1 MTSSATQNILVFNP
15 QDSVAPSFCNY
26 LTKLAETGLV
36 DEFVL
41 VPLSED
47 EDLDVS
53 GNLIKGTTEEA
64 VKILDLLA
72 RQNVL
77 NMVRITAI
85 CSEALSPNEQSM
97 LAKFTGG
104 IVESIRRLAGY
115 GQTSVVEVR
124 VFAPDYGEINRPKD
138 FFQIGTSNVILIPE
152 DRPSDTGMPRP
163 GRSTD
168 VWFGAHVGVEVA
180 SLIGLWKGMEDQPID
195 QMPPVNTG
203 VDDVSIRFFR
213 SLVRVVR
220 GPAPPMSEI
229 LPEGDLLP
237 VPGGFFP
244 VPDPQ
249 WAGTAAINL
258 LFPREFEFYEPTRN
272 DSIVPLRGWK
282 AFTVYAREFFSV
294 ALQIPRTLARG
305 IVGDIEDHAAVA
317 AQHLYGE
324 NSWVSITRRPSGS
337 ETNTT
342 EIDISAALQFL
353 EVSVDR
359 PNLADTSPV
368 LWDGLIKN
376 LMCLLDGGMGGEGI
390 RREIGNDK
398 FILVDRSVVSPKPM
412 STASQS
418 ARRLL
423 DGAYEKLV
431 ISPLQQSRAGVLEF
445 HPANNF
451 VDEIVN
457 TELVIEEPELQKQ
470 GEGKPGEVSLDAS
483 GEFLEEN
490 QIAST
495 HLTDTRIELEIE
507 SDTKVEGSE
516 HGNIQ
521 VGEQLLNEADE
532 KTEAVSGIPE
542 YILGKMSRSR
552 EKSTDL
558 LTGLTRKFADQADRS
573 HQFLQD
579 RINAVANSNQPLA
592 SNMVGVALGVKIVS
606 LISGALFVASLVV
619 LTRFHTAIDFNSFTS
634 FSRARIWAISTLA
647 VIYSASLNLVPR
659 RAKSAQ
665 TYVVLVTTLFA
676 GFVGYFLLFFE
687 PLYRLIRKS
696 SKWVGDAPI
705 YLLSIGALVLVLLA
719 LFRGRKE
726 ESVVR
731 QVGRKILW
739 SIVFLYVYLGL
750 LVGASRPG
758 SPIQRTSV
766 DFRHKLLLF
775 IGIVT
780 IVALVT
786 ATLAVA
792 MIRVRERNRY
802 DRWLGDLI
810 WNIRCAEEASKES
823 RLHSYRLTQW
833 LGSAVALERI
843 LWYPLGETID
853 QPEAPLAILTKSGL
867 HKIQVAELELTGA
880 GYAYF
885 VARIRRIFASPG
897 WLMGQYERAVR
908 EFSKHYSRQI
918 GLVDDESQA
927 TRPETCSYPEELALA
942 LSGDFSSRRW
952 MFAEALIEAKFDK
965 SLRTSDTFED
975 LRNLY
980 SSIFNDAKS
989 YSLIGAGDQ
998 DAGVEKFLNETTPK
1012 GLQMVPAGI
1021 SRLAPTALAA
1031 SAGEMKSLHWLPDSI
1046 NISGNSTVER
1056 TVAVVDEGALLVA
1069 VRSDFSTYPTLLSSI
1084 TGQVQDSVEETGKH
1098 LEGL

>member
-1 MTSSATQNILVFNP
+1 MTAPATQNILVFNP
-15 QDSVAPSFCNY
+15 QDSVSVPFCNY

-36 DEFVL
+36 DEFVF
-41 VPLSED
+41 VPLSGIQ
-47 EDLDVS
+47 DLDVS
-53 GNLIKGTTEEA
+53 GELVNGSTRET
-64 VKILDLLA
+64 VKVLDLLA

-77 NMVRITAI
+77 KLVRVTAI
-85 CSEALSPNEQSM
+85 CSEALNPNEQSR
-97 LAKFTGG
+97 LGDFTSG

-115 GQTSVVEVR
+115 GQTTVVEVR
-124 VFAPDYGEINRPKD
+124 VFAPNYGEINRPKNY
-138 FFQIGTSNVILIPE
+138 FRIGTSNVILVPE
-152 DRPSDTGMPRP
+152 DRPSDSGMPRP

-168 VWFGAHVGVEVA
+168 GWFGAHVGVEVA
-180 SLIGLWKGMEDQPID
+180 SLIGLWKGMQDQPVD

-220 GPAPPMSEI
+220 GPAPPMQEI
-229 LPEGDLLP
+229 LPEGDSLP

-258 LFPREFEFYEPTRN
+258 LFPREFEFYEPVRT
-272 DSIVPLRGWK
+272 DSIVPLHGWN
-282 AFTVYAREFFSV
+282 AFFVYAREFFKV
-294 ALQIPRTLARG
+294 AVQIPRTLARG
-305 IVGDIEDHAAVA
+305 IVGDIEDHAATA
-317 AQHLYGE
+317 AEHLYGE
-324 NSWVSITRRPSGS
+324 SSWIKITRRQSGIDN
-337 ETNTT
+337 ETN
-342 EIDISAALQFL
+342 EIDIAAALQFL

-359 PNLADTSPV
+359 PNLADTSPL
-368 LWDGLIKN
+368 LWDELITN
-376 LMCLLDGGMGGEGI
+376 LMSLLDGGADGESI

-398 FILVDRSVVSPKPM
+398 FILVDRSVISPRPM
-412 STASQS
+412 ATAAQS

-423 DGAYEKLV
+423 DGAYEKVTQSNFQQARPEATESKSEIETINPDLTIHEAELPLFNEEVAKEDLV
-431 ISPLQQSRAGVLEF
+431 EEIEEAGEE
-445 HPANNF
+445 
-451 VDEIVN
+451 DEIISVEVDGVVFEPKD
-457 TELVIEEPELQKQ
+457 ELDTDFD
-470 GEGKPGEVSLDAS
+470 GEGLEHENLHVVEELPNQDGKNPEVV
-483 GEFLEEN
+483 
-490 QIAST
+490 
-495 HLTDTRIELEIE
+495 
-507 SDTKVEGSE
+507 SD
-516 HGNIQ
+516 
-521 VGEQLLNEADE
+521 
-532 KTEAVSGIPE
+532 IPE

-573 HQFLQD
+573 HQFLRD
-579 RINAVANSNQPLA
+579 RIDAVANSNQPV
-592 SNMVGVALGVKIVS
+592 SPKMIGVARGVKIVS
-606 LISGALFVASLVV
+606 FISGALFVASLVV
-619 LTRFHTAIDFNSFTS
+619 LTRFHSAIDFNSFSS
-634 FSRARIWAISTLA
+634 FTRARFWAISTIA

-676 GFVGYFLLFFE
+676 GFVGYLLIFFE
-687 PLYRLIRKS
+687 PLYRLIRNS
-696 SKWVGDAPI
+696 NKWVGDAPV
-705 YLLSIGALVLVLLA
+705 YLLSVGALVLVLLA
-719 LFRGRKE
+719 LIRGRKE
-726 ESVVR
+726 ESIVR

-739 SIVFLYVYLGL
+739 SIVFLYTYIGL

-766 DFRHKLLLF
+766 DFRHKLLIF

-780 IVALVT
+780 IVALIT

-792 MIRVRERNRY
+792 IIRVRERNRY
-802 DRWLGDLI
+802 ESWIGDLI

-823 RLHSYRLTQW
+823 RLHGYRLTQW

-843 LWYPLGETID
+843 FWHPLGEVID
-853 QPEAPLAILTKSGL
+853 QSEAPLAVVAQSGL
-867 HKIQVAELELTGA
+867 HKIQVAELELTVA

-885 VARIRRIFASPG
+885 VARIRRIFASQG

-927 TRPETCSYPEELALA
+927 TRPETCSYPEELASALA
-942 LSGDFSSRRW
+942 GDFSSRRW
-952 MFAEALIEAKFDK
+952 IFADALTQAKFDK
-965 SLRTSDTFED
+965 SLRTSDTFDD

-980 SSIFNDAKS
+980 SSIFNDSNS
-989 YSLIGAGDQ
+989 YSLNGAGDK
-998 DAGVEKFLNETTPK
+998 DAGVEKFLNETMPK

-1031 SAGEMKSLHWLPDSI
+1031 SAGEMTSLLWMPDSI
-1046 NISGNSTVER
+1046 NLSENSNAER

-1069 VRSDFSTYPTLLSSI
+1069 VRSDFSTYPTLLSNI
-1084 TGQVQDSVEETGKH
+1084 TGQLQDSVEETGKH